1 MIEGTTEESI
11 QRSQLDV
18 SSVSIAGI
26 EPRKPRPE
34 STDEVSDAALVA
46 MAESAEAGAAAA
58 PTSADSAAAAQTAIA
73 EDLAEYYTML
83 DDEESDDESI
93 DVVAFQI
100 KAAQLEEVQKR
111 CQDLKYPLLA
121 EYDFRNDKEIKDVE
135 SLTLKPT
142 TTLRPYQ
149 AKALQKFFGRGRAR
163 SGVIVLPCGAGKTLT
178 GIAAACTIRKR
189 TLVLCKREVAVEQW
203 VSEFERW
210 SSVKPRVVTKF
221 CSTDKERPNA
231 NGVIVCTYSM
241 IGHSG
246 PRSAETQQLLDFIR
260 SNKWGLMILD
270 EVQTAPARTFRE
282 ILKNPCNCKLGLT
295 ATLLREDGKIKD
307 LWFILGPKL
316 FEANWLDLQRDGYI
330 ALVSCHEVRVGM
342 TRAFFRE
349 YVSTHEERGIPKK
362 GLASLRRLLSVMNP
376 NKFHALEYLVREH
389 EKMGDK
395 IIVFCDR
402 VLALT
407 TFSQKLGRP
416 MLYGKTPGEL
426 KKQIIST
433 FKTDKTC
440 QTLFCSTVADD
451 SIDLPGANVLIQIDS
466 HGGSERQEAQRLGRI
481 LRAKKNAIPGEINAY
496 FYTVVSEDTKEMA
509 NSQKRQRFLVNQG
522 YSYEVMKKLIGFEES
537 AAANPFGYTTDSE
550 QQNLLASVISNYMD
564 DQVRI
569 QLLLC
574 SYS

>member
-1 MIEGTTEESI
+1 
-11 QRSQLDV
+11 
-18 SSVSIAGI
+18 
-26 EPRKPRPE
+26 
-34 STDEVSDAALVA
+34 
-46 MAESAEAGAAAA
+46 
-58 PTSADSAAAAQTAIA
+58 
-73 EDLAEYYTML
+73 
-83 DDEESDDESI
+83 
-93 DVVAFQI
+93 
-100 KAAQLEEVQKR
+100 
-111 CQDLKYPLLA
+111 
-121 EYDFRNDKEIKDVE
+121 
-135 SLTLKPT
+135 
-142 TTLRPYQ
+142 
-149 AKALQKFFGRGRAR
+149 
-163 SGVIVLPCGAGKTLT
+163 VIVLPCGAGKTLT

-210 SSVKPRVVTKF
+210 TSVKPTVVTRF

-246 PRSAETQQLLDFIR
+246 PRSPETQQLLDFIR

-316 FEANWLDLQRDGYI
+316 FEANWLDLQRDGFI
-330 ALVSCHEVRVGM
+330 ALVSCHEVRVKM
-342 TRAFFRE
+342 TRAFFAE
-349 YVSTHEERGIPKK
+349 YISEHEERGIPRK
-362 GLASLRRLLSVMNP
+362 GLASLRRLLGVMNP
-376 NKFHALEYLVREH
+376 NKFHALEYLIREH
-389 EKMGDK
+389 ERLGDK

-407 TFSQKLGRP
+407 TFSEMLGRP
-416 MLYGKTPGEL
+416 MLYGKTPGEE
-426 KKQIIST
+426 KKRIIST

-481 LRAKKNAIPGEINAY
+481 LRAKKNAIPGEVSAY
-496 FYTVVSEDTKEMA
+496 FYTIVSEDTKEMA

-522 YSYEVMKKLIGFEES
+522 YSYEVMKQLVGFEES
-537 AAANPFGYTTDSE
+537 ARARPFAYTTASE
-550 QQNLLASVISNYMD
+550 QQNLLARVISRYMD
-564 DQVRI
+564 DEDEGRPAADAAGAGNLDDELDAAAFSVRI
-569 QLLLC
+569 SSASAAEFSGGVGVVYQEKRVANTKPRPK
-574 SYS
+574 YKR